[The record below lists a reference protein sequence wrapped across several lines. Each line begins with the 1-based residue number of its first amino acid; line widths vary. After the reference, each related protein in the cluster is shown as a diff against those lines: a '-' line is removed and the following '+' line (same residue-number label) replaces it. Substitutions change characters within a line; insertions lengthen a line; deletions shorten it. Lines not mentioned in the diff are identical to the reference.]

1 MATSLNNLAALYDDQ
16 GQYAQAEPLYQRALE
31 ASERVLGHEQQGVEG
46 IYDRHRYR
54 DEKADALARFATLI
68 DGIVNPSR
76 KQACLRRG
84 FPLPVGRR

>member
-1 MATSLNNLAALYDDQ
+1 MLGDCLRKYVSSASGSLDNCDRCNA
-16 GQYAQAEPLYQRALE
+16 P
-31 ASERVLGHEQQGVEG
+31 SERVLGHEQQGVEG